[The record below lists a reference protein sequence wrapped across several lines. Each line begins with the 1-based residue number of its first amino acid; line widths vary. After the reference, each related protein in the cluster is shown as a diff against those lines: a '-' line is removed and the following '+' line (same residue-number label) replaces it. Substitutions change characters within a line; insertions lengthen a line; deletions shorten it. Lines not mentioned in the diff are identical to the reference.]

1 MKSTSGKRSKNE
13 ERDVSLL
20 SAKNQPFMRKIKIL
34 WTDDEIEV
42 LKPHIFFLREK
53 GYEID
58 TCSNGND
65 TLDLVKQNQYDLIFL
80 DEHMPGMSGIETL
93 RLIKETRPEIPVVM
107 ITKSEEEEIMEA
119 AIGSEI
125 ADYLIKPVKPNQ
137 ILLALK
143 KNLEQKRFVT
153 EKTIIDYRLEFRN
166 ISGMIDNAK
175 TPDDWTEIYR
185 KIIYWESELEKSAD
199 SGMSE
204 ILQMQENEANNAFS
218 KFIINNYSGWL
229 NPGNPDKPL
238 LSPDLLRKKVFPYLK
253 ESRPLFFILIDN
265 MRYDQWKTISAE
277 LTGLYRIVEEEMYF
291 SILPT
296 ATQFSRNS
304 IFAGLM
310 PLSISETMPEFWI
323 PDDEEEGK
331 NNYEEEFL
339 KRLIAKQGLKIK
351 WSYTKISGS
360 QEGKKVNDR
369 IKSLLENDL
378 NVLVFNFVDMLSHA
392 RTEIGLIRDL
402 ANDERAYRSLTR
414 SWFVHSS
421 LFELLKTLSSQRI
434 RVIFS
439 TDHGTIRVHNPVK
452 IIGDRKTSSNLR
464 YKMGRSL
471 DYDPSKVFEIK
482 NPEKAWLPKT
492 NISSRYIFAVNKDF
506 LVYQNNYNYYAGYYK
521 DTFQHGGI
529 SMQEMLLPVAFL
541 EPLS

>member
-1 MKSTSGKRSKNE
+1 
-13 ERDVSLL
+13 
-20 SAKNQPFMRKIKIL
+20 MRKLRIL

-53 GYEID
+53 GYEVD

-65 TLDLVKQNQYDLIFL
+65 TVDLIRQNPYDLILL

-93 RLIKETRPEIPVVM
+93 RQIKEARPEIPVVM

-137 ILLALK
+137 ILLVLK
-143 KNLEQKRFVT
+143 KNLEQKRLVT
-153 EKTIIDYRLEFRN
+153 EKTTIDYRQEFSK
-166 ISGMIDNAK
+166 ISTMIGSARIYS
-175 TPDDWTEIYR
+175 DWTEIYR
-185 KIIYWESELEKSAD
+185 KLVYWESELEKSSD
-199 SGMSE
+199 TGMAE
-204 ILQMQENEANNAFS
+204 IVRMQESEANNSFA
-218 KFIINNYSGWL
+218 KFIMNNYLNWL
-229 NPGNPDKPL
+229 NTDKDDKPL
-238 LSPDLLRKKVFPYLK
+238 LSQYLLSKKVFPQIEK
-253 ESRPLFFILIDN
+253 NKPLFFILIDN
-265 MRYDQWKTISAE
+265 MRYDQWRTISAE
-277 LTGLYRIVEEEMYF
+277 LTDLYRILEEDLYY

-310 PLSISETMPEFWI
+310 PLAISETMPEYWI
-323 PDDEEEGK
+323 SDDEEEGK

-339 KRLIAKQGLKIK
+339 KRHIARKGINIK
-351 WSYTKISGS
+351 WSYNKINNNQDS
-360 QEGKKVNDR
+360 KKVNDR

-378 NVLVFNFVDMLSHA
+378 NILVYNFVDILSHA
-392 RTEIGLIRDL
+392 RTDIGVIRDM

-414 SWFVHSS
+414 SWFIHSS
-421 LFELLKTLSSQRI
+421 LYELLKTLTLH
-434 RVIFS
+434 RVKIIFS
-439 TDHGTIRVHNPVK
+439 TDHGTIRVQNPVK
-452 IIGDRKTSSNLR
+452 IIGDRKTSANLR

-471 DYDPSKVFEIK
+471 DYDPSRVFEIR
-482 NPEKAWLPKT
+482 NPEKAWLPKS

-506 LVYQNNYNYYAGYYK
+506 LVYQNNYNHYAGYYK

-529 SMQEMLLPVAFL
+529 SMQEMLLPVACL

>member
-1 MKSTSGKRSKNE
+1 
-13 ERDVSLL
+13 
-20 SAKNQPFMRKIKIL
+20 MRKIRIL

-65 TLDLVKQNQYDLIFL
+65 TIDLVKQNQYDLIFL
-80 DEHMPGMSGIETL
+80 DEHMPGLSGIETL
-93 RLIKETRPEIPVVM
+93 RLIKEARPEIPVVM
-107 ITKSEEEEIMEA
+107 ITRSEEEDIMEA

-143 KNLEQKRFVT
+143 KNIEQKRFVT
-153 EKTIIDYRLEFRN
+153 EKTTIDYRHEFRN
-166 ISGMIDNAK
+166 ISGMIDTAK
-175 TPDDWTEIYR
+175 SPEDWTEAYR
-185 KIIYWESELEKSAD
+185 KIIYWDSELEKSSD

-204 ILQMQENEANNAFS
+204 ILKSQEVEANNAFS
-218 KFIINNYSGWL
+218 KFIMNNYLGWF
-229 NPGNPDKPL
+229 NPGNSERPL
-238 LSPDLLRKKVFPYLK
+238 LSPDLLRNKVFPHLD

-265 MRYDQWKTISAE
+265 MRIDQWRTIAAE
-277 LTGLYRIVEEEMYF
+277 LTGLYRIAKEEIYY

-304 IFAGLM
+304 IFAGMM

-331 NNYEEEFL
+331 NNFEEEFL
-339 KRLIAKQGLKIK
+339 KRLIEKQGLKIK
-351 WSYTKISGS
+351 WSYNKISGS
-360 QEGKKVNDR
+360 QDGKKVNER
-369 IKSLLENDL
+369 IKSLLDNDL

-392 RTEIGLIRDL
+392 RTEINLIRDL

-414 SWFVHSS
+414 SWFIHSS
-421 LFELLKTLSSQRI
+421 LFELLKTLSSQKV

-439 TDHGTIRVHNPVK
+439 TDHGTIRVQNPVR

-492 NISSRYIFAVNKDF
+492 NISSRYIFAMNKDF

-529 SMQEMLLPVAFL
+529 SMQEMLLPVACL